1 MEKPRCSKC
10 NDTFM
15 VMNYNNKG
23 VHVCQDCLQK
33 GFMDQDKLTI
43 KTREEKVKSSD

>member
-1 MEKPRCSKC
+1 MVEPRCSKC

-23 VHVCQDCLQK
+23 VHICYDCLAK
-33 GFMDQDKLTI
+33 GYMDQDNQLNAKAN
-43 KTREEKVKSSD
+43 KEV